1 MMRSFFKKMT
11 GSRLRPAMGRRRLFA
26 CLLLMRWLLPGAAAQ
41 APPAA
46 PEVVVVG
53 GGLSGTFAAL
63 QAARLGASVLLLEE
77 TPWLGGMLTAAGVS
91 AIDGNHRLPS
101 GLWGEFRDSLY
112 ARYGGPAA
120 VETGWV
126 SNTLFEPAV
135 AQEILR
141 NMVAA
146 TPRIS
151 LQPEAQLLTLQRQG
165 TGWEGVFLQKN
176 QRHAFRCR
184 VLVEAT
190 EQGDWL
196 RALGVPRD
204 LGMDSR
210 AASGEAFAPAEA
222 NDIVQDLTYVAILKD
237 YGPGADRTIPRP
249 RGYDPDAFRCCCETA
264 DPSQKNSSLIDCARM
279 LSYGR
284 LPNGKYMINWP
295 NCGND
300 IYLQL
305 ADTTPDERRRLLEAA
320 KLHTLRFVYFMQHE
334 LGYRQLGIAEGEFPT
349 SDGLPLI
356 PYYREAARI
365 RGLVRLTVNHLLRP
379 FDQPE
384 ALYRTGIAVGDYPID
399 HHHKKNPAAPAI
411 DFINI
416 KTPSFNLPLGAL
428 IPPDFPN
435 LIAAEKSI
443 SVSNIVNGASRLQPV
458 IMGIGQAAGAL
469 AALAVQLGVPT
480 AEVPVRLVQAS
491 LLQQGAYLMPYID
504 VPVTD
509 FHFSDI
515 QQIGATGIIKGVG
528 VPYKWAN
535 QTWFYPEWPV
545 SEFELLDG
553 LRPWY
558 PQLAQRRDA
567 SGMRLRPPYL
577 LSLLS
582 AVRPGLT
589 QTELTTVWQEAGFGD
604 VLPDHHAFNRLE
616 AAVLVNRLLR
626 PFDIPVDHRG
636 HPLRVD
642 VDGR

>member
-1 MMRSFFKKMT
+1 MRNFFKKISWRLSAASLAV
-11 GSRLRPAMGRRRLFA
+11 GS
-26 CLLLMRWLLPGAAAQ
+26 WLQPGAGLGAQ
-41 APPAA
+41 AAPAA
-46 PEVVVVG
+46 PAVVVVG

-63 QAARLGASVLLLEE
+63 QAARLGATVLLLEE

-91 AIDGNHRLPS
+91 AIDGNHRLPA

-126 SNTLFEPAV
+126 SNTLFEPSV
-135 AQEILR
+135 AQDILR

-146 TPRIS
+146 TPLIS
-151 LQPEAQLLTLQRQG
+151 LRLEAQLEELQQEAA
-165 TGWEGVFLQKN
+165 GWRGVFLQKN
-176 QRHAFRCR
+176 QRHAFSCR
-184 VLVEAT
+184 VLIEAT

-210 AASGEAFAPAEA
+210 AASGEVFAPAEA
-222 NDIVQDLTYVAILKD
+222 NDIVQDLTYVATLKD

-249 RGYDPDAFRCCCETA
+249 KGYDANLFRCCCETA

-300 IYLQL
+300 FYLNV
-305 ADTTPDERRRLLEAA
+305 ANTPPAERRLLLEAA
-320 KLHTLRFVYFMQHE
+320 RQHTLQFVYFIQHE
-334 LGYRQLGIAEGEFPT
+334 LGYRQLGIAEGEYPT
-349 SDGLPLI
+349 ADGLPLI

-365 RGLVRLTVNHLLRP
+365 RGLVRLTVNHLISP
-379 FDQPE
+379 YHQPE

-399 HHHKKNPAAPAI
+399 HHHKKNPAAPPI

-443 SVSNIVNGASRLQPV
+443 SVSNIVNGATRLQPV
-458 IMGIGQAAGAL
+458 VMGIGQAAGTL

-480 AEVPVRLVQAS
+480 GQVPVRQVQAS
-491 LLQQGAYLMPYID
+491 LLRQGAYLMPYID

-509 FHFSDI
+509 FYFEDI
-515 QQIGATGIIKGVG
+515 QQIGATGVIKGVG

-545 SEFELLDG
+545 SEYELLDG

-558 PQLAQRRDA
+558 PQLAQRWDA
-567 SGMRLRPPYL
+567 SGSRLRPPYL
-577 LSLLS
+577 LSLLT
-582 AVRPGLT
+582 AARPSLT
-589 QTELTTVWQEAGFGD
+589 FAQLEAVWQEAGLGD
-604 VLPDHHAFNRLE
+604 VLPENYALNRRE

-626 PFDIPVDHRG
+626 PFDIAIDHRG
-636 HPLRVD
+636 HPLAKGT
-642 VDGR
+642 DGR